1 MGVQIVQI
9 TMISYI
15 IKFLFRIICWKNE
28 TSLNSKESFYTTYI
42 SKTELLWCFKL
53 HSKAQWTK
61 LDSQSGSFFYSL
73 SWKSQFFFHTPWIL
87 KKLQKHCNLHVHC
100 VLILFKILFLP
111 KPTWF
116 YYFKPQ
122 VMSKS
127 SYLKKL
133 LFLLSEFLKVPYMVW
148 RILWRKFDS
157 TIDTRILFKQLI
169 I

>member
-1 MGVQIVQI
+1 MGKNRWGYIYQMGVQI

-73 SWKSQFFFHTPWIL
+73 EKPVLFSHSMDFEKVAKTLQFT
-87 KKLQKHCNLHVHC
+87 CS
-100 VLILFKILFLP
+100 LFKDETIEKFI
-111 KPTWF
+111 
-116 YYFKPQ
+116 Y
-122 VMSKS
+122 
-127 SYLKKL
+127 
-133 LFLLSEFLKVPYMVW
+133 FLKFCLKYFSSQNPH
-148 RILWRKFDS
+148 DS
-157 TIDTRILFKQLI
+157 TISNLK
-169 I
+169 